1 MKDVIIVGTGGHAK
15 VVSDIVIKSGDNI
28 RGFLTGDESVKSFL
42 GKEVLGK
49 EEDFVK
55 FPDCYFI
62 IAIGNKAVR
71 ERLSKSMSGA
81 RFYTALHPNAVI
93 SEIDVEIGEESVV
106 CAGAVI
112 NPSAK
117 IGKHAIINTCAV
129 VDHDNV
135 IGDFVHLYQGAV
147 LGGCVSV
154 GDGTLIGVGAC
165 VKPCVKICCNENVE
179 AGTTVLADIIK

>member
-15 VVSDIVIKSGDNI
+15 VVADIVVKSGDNLK
-28 RGFLTGDESVKSFL
+28 GFLTGDATVTSFL

-49 EEDFVK
+49 EDDFIK

-71 ERLSKSMSGA
+71 ERLSKSMSTA
-81 RFYTALHPNAVI
+81 RFYTACHPNAVI
-93 SEIDVEIGEESVV
+93 SDIDVEVGEGSVV

-147 LGGCVSV
+147 LGGCVNV
-154 GDGTLIGVGAC
+154 GNGTLIGVGAS
-165 VKPCVKICCNENVE
+165 VKPCVKIPADCNIE
-179 AGTTVLADIIK
+179 AGCTVLENIAE